1 MPNCSPFTVKVKDV
15 SKAIKKARE
24 GFKKKG
30 GTFKGDDTK
39 GTYKI
44 SGDGFLSGKYTVE
57 GSYSV
62 SGKDVTIKNKLTAD
76 RPIVVTCKAAE
87 EKMREYF

>member
-15 SKAIKKARE
+15 SKAVKKARDA
-24 GFKKKG
+24 FKKEG

-39 GTYKI
+39 GTYKMN
-44 SGDGFLSGKYTVE
+44 GKVTFFGKYTLE

-76 RPIVVTCKAAE
+76 SPKVVTCKRAE